1 MGWRQEIG
9 ATLRPEALVRGV
21 ARGWPLFAIAL
32 TMIGIDQLTKYLIR
46 ANMDLG
52 QSIPAEGWVR
62 LTYVTNTGGA
72 FGILTNQ
79 TFLLTVSAIVGAV
92 IIFLSLSYLPL
103 KAWTLKLGLGLVLA
117 GSLGNLVDRV
127 RFGQVTDFIDVG
139 AWPVFNVAD
148 SSTVVGTILIAF
160 YLLFQIRK
168 QA

>member
-1 MGWRQEIG
+1 MGWRQEMG
-9 ATLRPEALVRGV
+9 ATLRPEQLVRGV

-32 TMIGIDQLTKYLIR
+32 VVIGIDQLTKYLIR

-52 QSIPAEGWVR
+52 QSIPADGWVR

-79 TFLLTVSAIVGAV
+79 TFLLTMSAIVGAA

-117 GSLGNLVDRV
+117 GSVGNLVDRV

-148 SSTVVGTILIAF
+148 SSTVVGTILIVF
-160 YLLFQIRK
+160 YLMFQIRK